1 MYATFW
7 DGALQHAELNSSMMQ
22 VRSSF
27 RKVAKAKKPTKSW
40 RTSYEKISQ
49 KQQEK
54 VSTYAVISVSLDFC
68 FCIKKVMVLV
78 LIINLDRT
86 KSKQQ
91 RNLHPK
97 WKYGHILGKHQVK
110 DSLLKDSA
118 SSDTSPFSIIQTV
131 FKTIVITDILGCLF
145 PSFTKTLPQR

>member
-1 MYATFW
+1 
-7 DGALQHAELNSSMMQ
+7 MMQ
-22 VRSSF
+22 VRPSF
-27 RKVAKAKKPTKSW
+27 RKVAKAKKTHQILKNFIRNNKPKTTGKGQHLCCHFSFFGFLLLHKKS
-40 RTSYEKISQ
+40 
-49 KQQEK
+49 
-54 VSTYAVISVSLDFC
+54 DGFG
-68 FCIKKVMVLV
+68 
-78 LIINLDRT
+78 INYQPRQDT

-97 WKYGHILGKHQVK
+97 WKHGRILGKHQVK

-145 PSFTKTLPQR
+145 PSFTKTLPKR

>member
-1 MYATFW
+1 
-7 DGALQHAELNSSMMQ
+7 
-22 VRSSF
+22 
-27 RKVAKAKKPTKSW
+27 
-40 RTSYEKISQ
+40 
-49 KQQEK
+49 
-54 VSTYAVISVSLDFC
+54 
-68 FCIKKVMVLV
+68 MVLV

-131 FKTIVITDILGCLF
+131 FKTIVITNILGCSF
-145 PSFTKTLPQR
+145 PSFTKTLPQRQHQTRKDLVFKMTWNQEKMQTSKAVPVWKSSELKSKCRQDSKACMVISVLVRYAMPLLQ